1 MPSTSTSRRGG
12 ATRTAPPGTQR
23 SRRRFARR
31 QWARRWLTLRYVV
44 VLLVLAGLVVA
55 GVWAVFFSSWLA
67 VRGVDVEG
75 AAQLSPS
82 EVRAAAAVPAGDPL
96 ASVDL
101 DQVRSRVEAMAGV
114 RSADVTREWPGT
126 VRVRIQERVA
136 VAVVEIGG
144 RTRGMDATGVVFR
157 DYVSAPAD
165 LPRVR
170 TSTST
175 RSDALQEAAEV
186 ISSLPSDL
194 APRVDH
200 VEVETVDQI
209 SLVLRDGRTIAWGSS
224 DDSVTKAKVL
234 AVLLQQPAKKY
245 DVSVPGQPTTS
256 G

>member
-1 MPSTSTSRRGG
+1 MPAPAGRGS
-12 ATRTAPPGTQR
+12 QR

-44 VLLVLAGLVVA
+44 VLAVLAALVLA
-55 GVWAVFFSSWLA
+55 GVWAVWFSSWLA
-67 VRGVDVEG
+67 VRGVEVRG

-82 EVRAAAAVPAGDPL
+82 EVRSAAAVPAGEPL
-96 ASVDL
+96 AGVDL
-101 DQVRSRVEAMAGV
+101 DQVRSRVEALAGV
-114 RSADVTREWPGT
+114 RSADVTRQWPDT
-126 VRVRIQERVA
+126 VRVRVDERVA

-144 RTRGMDATGVVFR
+144 RTRGMDAAGVVFR
-157 DYVSAPAD
+157 DYVSTPPA

-175 RSDALQEAAEV
+175 RSDALVEAAEV
-186 ISSLPSDL
+186 ISALPPDL

-209 SLVLRDGRTIAWGSS
+209 SLVLRDGRTVAWGSS
-224 DDSVTKAKVL
+224 DDSATKAKVL
-234 AVLLQQPAKKY
+234 AVLLQKPARKY
-245 DVSVPGQPTTS
+245 DVSAPGQPTTS